1 MTICANYTK
10 TVMFF
15 CAFCHMVSGAVW
27 WCCRAVSCAVVWCGS
42 VTRCEAFLAS
52 FYGFMVSSTSIALKW
67 LCGRSGA
74 SGMVSRCR
82 HGVGCVVSLSLVWC
96 CGSLCGSLVV
106 FSGCGGLWSGC
117 VSLVVSVALLV
128 CCAWCCV
135 SGAVVLSGVGLFSGG
150 LVCCLLVSG
159 GVFSGLVFWCLV
171 WCLVY
176 YQQCLKFLCTRKE
189 CHIT

>member
-1 MTICANYTK
+1 MALW
-10 TVMFF
+10 
-15 CAFCHMVSGAVW
+15 AFWCVWQGVTLSAWCRLCGVSVSGLV
-27 WCCRAVSCAVVWCGS
+27 
-42 VTRCEAFLAS
+42 L
-52 FYGFMVSSTSIALKW
+52 W
-67 LCGRSGA
+67 LSG
-74 SGMVSRCR
+74 
-82 HGVGCVVSLSLVWC
+82 
-96 CGSLCGSLVV
+96 GSLVV

-128 CCAWCCV
+128 CCVWCCV
-135 SGAVVLSGVGLFSGG
+135 SGAVMLSSVGLFSGG

-176 YQQCLKFLCTRKE
+176 YQQYLKFLCTRKE